1 MTRLHI
7 NASTPYDVVIEAG
20 SLERIADYI
29 KPLKPSCRVIIVSD
43 SNVASHYLESV
54 KASMTDAGY
63 NVCDYVFPAGE
74 SSKNAHQLIDL
85 VEYMAAQSLTRKDL
99 LIALGG
105 GVVGDMAGF
114 AAATYLR
121 GIDYVQV
128 PTSLLA
134 AA

>member
-1 MTRLHI
+1 MTRIHI
-7 NASTPYDVVIEAG
+7 NASTPYDVVIEEGA
-20 SLERIADYI
+20 LQRITDYI
-29 KPLKPSCRVIIVSD
+29 KPLKPNC
-43 SNVASHYLESV
+43 NMEH
-54 KASMTDAGY
+54 AGY
-63 NVCDYVFPAGE
+63 VVCDYVFPAGE

-85 VEYMAAQSLTRKDL
+85 VEYMAGQSLTRKDL

-134 AA
+134 AVELI